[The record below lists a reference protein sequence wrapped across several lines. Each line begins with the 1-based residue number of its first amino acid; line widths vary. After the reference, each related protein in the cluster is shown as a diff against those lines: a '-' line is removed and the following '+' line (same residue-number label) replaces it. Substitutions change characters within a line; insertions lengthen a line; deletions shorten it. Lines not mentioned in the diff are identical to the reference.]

1 MGEATRLTLLDRV
14 RQNQAG
20 DSWDEFAAVYDAL
33 ILSWLRQQ
41 AIADADADDI
51 RQEVMQ
57 IVVKEI
63 GRFDHNGRPG
73 AFRNWLR
80 QITAN
85 RMRRLWQQRV
95 RRSADYAGAD
105 IGELANQLEDD
116 ASRLTH
122 VWDADHDRFVLNRLL
137 GLLTGRFSAK
147 SLAAFRR
154 LAIGQEDV
162 DEVSKDLG
170 MTIGA
175 ARVAQH
181 RVLRALKELGE
192 GLIDV

>member
-1 MGEATRLTLLDRV
+1 MGEATRITLLDRV
-14 RQNQAG
+14 RQTQAG
-20 DSWDEFAAVYDAL
+20 DSWTEFAAVYDAL
-33 ILSWLRQQ
+33 IFAWLRQQ
-41 AIADADADDI
+41 SIADSDADDI

-57 IVVKEI
+57 TVVAEI

-85 RMRRLWQQRV
+85 RMRRLWQQRQ
-95 RRSADYAGAD
+95 RRKADSTGAD
-105 IGELANQLEDD
+105 IGELAEQLEDD
-116 ASRLTH
+116 QSRLTH

-137 GLLTGRFSAK
+137 GMLVGRFSQK

-154 LAIGQEDV
+154 LAIGQEDPAA
-162 DEVSKDLG
+162 VSADLG
-170 MTIGA
+170 MTLGA

-181 RVLRALKELGE
+181 RVLKALKELGE

>member
-1 MGEATRLTLLDRV
+1 MGEATRITLLDRV
-14 RQNQAG
+14 RQSQAG
-20 DSWDEFAAVYDAL
+20 DSWDEFTAVYDAL
-33 ILSWLRQQ
+33 ILAWLRQQ
-41 AIADADADDI
+41 AIPDADADDI

-57 IVVKEI
+57 TVVQEI
-63 GRFDHNGRPG
+63 AHFDHNGRPG

-80 QITAN
+80 RITAN
-85 RMRRLWQQRV
+85 RMRRLWQKRG
-95 RRSADYAGAD
+95 RRSGDDAGAD
-105 IGELANQLEDD
+105 IGAMADQLEDD

-137 GLLTGRFSAK
+137 ALLNGRFSAK

-154 LAIGQEDV
+154 LAIDQEDV

-181 RVLRALKELGE
+181 RVLQALKELGA